1 MKRCSLEITD
11 SQAVLKYMEL
21 LPAEKA
27 KMLDDPLRRPKPY
40 GYTYETVCAAATE
53 LFSIDAAYEDNDPDD
68 RVFFE
73 DYDQTDSVHEDTD
86 LDGLAVG
93 PHQRA
98 GWSGD
103 QQPQDQQRV
112 IIKSSKPCFDFQA
125 GKCWR
130 GADCKFSH
138 EQSEPASPADD
149 EPQENVIQFVME
161 YACIT
166 DCTREQALGA
176 LKATSDGELVD
187 DYGYPIYDEAEAM
200 RYLEAQAEFIEA
212 GLDEPSVVRQQTAEE
227 EPSVARQQTLAEV
240 PRGSSAPPW
249 VTSR

>member
-1 MKRCSLEITD
+1 MEVSD
-11 SQAVLKYMEL
+11 FQAVLKYMEL
-21 LPAEKA
+21 LPVEKA
-27 KMLDDPLRRPKPY
+27 KMLDDPLRRPKPN

-53 LFSIDAAYEDNDPDD
+53 LFSIDKVYEDNNPDD

-103 QQPQDQQRV
+103 QQPPWHPRGELEDPWHPRV

-149 EPQENVIQFVME
+149 EPQESVFQFVME
-161 YACIT
+161 YACIL
-166 DCTREQALGA
+166 DCSREQAVGA
-176 LKATSDGELVD
+176 LRATSDGELVD
-187 DYGYPIYDEAEAM
+187 DYGCPIYDEAGAM

-212 GLDEPSVVRQQTAEE
+212 GLDVPSGVVAAVVRQQTAEE
-227 EPSVARQQTLAEV
+227 EP
-240 PRGSSAPPW
+240 
-249 VTSR
+249 

>member
-1 MKRCSLEITD
+1 
-11 SQAVLKYMEL
+11 
-21 LPAEKA
+21 
-27 KMLDDPLRRPKPY
+27 MLDDPIRRPKQD
-40 GYTYETVCAAATE
+40 GYTFETVCAAAKE
-53 LFSIDAAYEDNDPDD
+53 LFSIDRTYEDNGPG
-68 RVFFE
+68 
-73 DYDQTDSVHEDTD
+73 
-86 LDGLAVG
+86 GLPKG
-93 PHQRA
+93 PLQRA
-98 GWSGD
+98 GWSE
-103 QQPQDQQRV
+103 DQQRV
-112 IIKSSKPCFDFQA
+112 VIKSLKPCWNLQE

-166 DCTREQALGA
+166 DCSREQALGA

-212 GLDEPSVVRQQTAEE
+212 GLDVPSGVVAAVVRQQTAEE
-227 EPSVARQQTLAEV
+227 EP
-240 PRGSSAPPW
+240 
-249 VTSR
+249 